1 LYFCIENADGNAAR
15 ILPRAEFQY
24 IFVWQRRHSNCVTVT
39 TDGLYLERALVL
51 RHLGERLG
59 PLGDHLLD
67 LKQGLG
73 TQQRGRCTK
82 TKPKPWGKDM

>member
-1 LYFCIENADGNAAR
+1 M
-15 ILPRAEFQY
+15 
-24 IFVWQRRHSNCVTVT
+24 
-39 TDGLYLERALVL
+39 GLYLERALVL

-73 TQQRGRCTK
+73 PKQGGGCSK
-82 TKPKPWGKDM
+82 TKPKP